1 MMDLEIKCG
10 GCPSCVEDR
19 GLEDEEWVHDRW
31 DDC

>member
-1 MMDLEIKCG
+1 MNLEIKCAS
-10 GCPSCVEDR
+10 CPGWVEDR